1 MNGRLSGLKIVL
13 HGVYQMTHKLIT
25 RNLPRILM
33 SLTLQGSVNQLILCN
48 LFVKDELLDKTAQSI
63 NKSSNQNSEDV
74 LFRFVVGYKKGT

>member
-1 MNGRLSGLKIVL
+1 
-13 HGVYQMTHKLIT
+13 
-25 RNLPRILM
+25 M